1 MSTQPRLD
9 FEGYIAT
16 RIENARVH
24 KPADSPF
31 CLRKGCGKPRPA
43 GAKPGEYCSSHCRR
57 EASRER
63 AEERR
68 NHGKAIA
75 ASNHAPDLK
84 LARRLALE
92 MLAARGV
99 GTISDLREYAAA
111 KGHDLPWHLPW
122 SGAVF
127 LGGAAAA
134 YVKVWF
140 EPTGRRFNTRHLRG
154 NARKVNEYR
163 LTAEGWAAVRRM
175 RG

>member
-1 MSTQPRLD
+1 MSSQPRLE
-9 FEGYIAT
+9 FEGYIAP

-31 CLRKGCGKPRPA
+31 CLRKGCGKPRPS
-43 GAKPGEYCSSHCRR
+43 GAKPGEYCSSRCRR

-68 NHGKAIA
+68 NRGKAIA
-75 ASNHAPDLK
+75 ASNHAPDLE

-111 KGHDLPWHLPW
+111 KGHELPWHLPW
-122 SGAVF
+122 TGSVF
-127 LGGAAAA
+127 QGQPPL
-134 YVKVWF
+134 WF
-140 EPTGRRFNTRHLRG
+140 EQTGIRENVRHLRG
-154 NARKVNEYR
+154 NWRKVNQYR
-163 LTAEGWAAVRRM
+163 LTAEGWAAWRGM